1 MRRGRRHFFENDLKV
16 HRRDGELCEM
26 GHACN
31 TCTYRRDRRGIPGKV
46 PWNAPIPLK
55 LYFRSQCV
63 PNGTAIL
70 SLISG

>member
-1 MRRGRRHFFENDLKV
+1 MKWDTRVIPD
-16 HRRDGELCEM
+16 
-26 GHACN
+26 
-31 TCTYRRDRRGIPGKV
+31 TYRRDRRGIPGKV
-46 PWNAPIPLK
+46 PWNASIPLK